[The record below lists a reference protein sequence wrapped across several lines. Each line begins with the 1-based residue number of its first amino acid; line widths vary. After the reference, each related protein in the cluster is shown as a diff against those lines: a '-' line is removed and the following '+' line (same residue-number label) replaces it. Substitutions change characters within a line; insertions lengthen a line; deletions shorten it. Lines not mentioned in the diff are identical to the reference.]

1 MRTENIIPISIANGT
16 STGTGNL
23 NLEAGRVVGVMQF
36 SSSPNNNH
44 NNKGMV
50 RAEVLVNGRPVA
62 QLQPVDNLRSRNVP
76 FLSDGKPIAD
86 IGGNAVQVN
95 IIATQTFDD
104 DTEFDFVFIYAQ
116 D

>member
-44 NNKGMV
+44 NNKIFWRLYYEANV
-50 RAEVLVNGRPVA
+50 R
-62 QLQPVDNLRSRNVP
+62 
-76 FLSDGKPIAD
+76 
-86 IGGNAVQVN
+86 
-95 IIATQTFDD
+95 
-104 DTEFDFVFIYAQ
+104 
-116 D
+116 